1 MFSTRAFTEIGARG
15 RFDAGD
21 VRFFAAVGAVS
32 GHDAD
37 DRLVYNTAT
46 GELYYDGNGDLAGG
60 SELLATLGLGKALIA
75 TDIVVN

>member
-1 MFSTRAFTEIGARG
+1 M
-15 RFDAGD
+15 
-21 VRFFAAVGAVS
+21 S